1 MTTSTTKNV
10 TPAFIHVVSDLR
22 INKPDDVSVVNLTS
36 SIIQGKR
43 HYWVNFHLT
52 NGTMVSVM
60 CFTEMDAKALFK
72 DYNDYVDFIAVGH
85 CDCDGCTD
93 GDDLINKRP
102 PAFKNS
108 TMIKAYKNLK
118 DKE

>member
-1 MTTSTTKNV
+1 MTTPIKKV
-10 TPAFIHVVSDLR
+10 IPPFIHATSDLR
-22 INKPDDVSVVNLTS
+22 INSPHEVAVVNLTS
-36 SIIQGKR
+36 SIVQGHR
-43 HYWVNFHLT
+43 HHWVNFHLN
-52 NGTMVSVM
+52 NGAMVSVM
-60 CFTEMDAKALFK
+60 CYSETSAKALFK
-72 DYNDYVDFIAVGH
+72 DYNDHVDFVAEGT